1 MIVPARWYVNG
12 KGKNLKTMREYF
24 QNSGKVRKIVD
35 YSNSA
40 DVFEGVNIRGGV
52 CYFQYEKA
60 YNGLCNFVMMNGDD
74 IAGSYD
80 ADLSKYTSIV
90 RDGTGDQII
99 RKIQN
104 QAE

>member
-1 MIVPARWYVNG
+1 
-12 KGKNLKTMREYF
+12 MREYF
-24 QNSGKVRKIVD
+24 QNCGKIRKIVD
-35 YSNSA
+35 YPNSA

-60 YNGLCNFVMMNGDD
+60 YNGPCDFITMNGDS
-74 IAGSYD
+74 IEGSYS

-99 RKIQN
+99 QKIQN
-104 QAE
+104 QTDEFMSGYVMTMDYFGVR